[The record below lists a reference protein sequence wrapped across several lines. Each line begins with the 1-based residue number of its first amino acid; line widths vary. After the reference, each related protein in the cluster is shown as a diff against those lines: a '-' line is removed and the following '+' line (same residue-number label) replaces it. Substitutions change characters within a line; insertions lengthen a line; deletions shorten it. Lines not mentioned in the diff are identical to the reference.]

1 MRLLECHIENF
12 GKVHSRTFRFGGNLN
27 VICRE
32 NGWGK
37 STLAAFLCAMFYGFD
52 GERKKDIRENERRF
66 FAPWQGGV
74 YGGTVT
80 FEAGGKSY
88 VAARTFGTKEAQ
100 DTFEIRDAATNL
112 VSKDYSLELGRELF
126 GIDRASFRRTV
137 FIGQQSVWTA
147 ATDDIHAK
155 VSRITDRTLDMNHYQ
170 KAQDKL
176 TQVCN
181 FLTPRRSTG
190 SVFRRKE
197 QLDALQRKV
206 ADAAG
211 TESSLREYRAML
223 EEERKEYEEC
233 GRRRREIQELQREAV
248 RIQNAVSKRDE
259 WTRLKENAKVW
270 EEKQKTLREEFP
282 GEVPGREEIEER
294 LAECEQ
300 LERAKT
306 RESVS
311 KMSPEEELFLAECE
325 PLFRDGLPESA
336 ELEEMLES
344 AQRLLALEQ
353 EYAGLQLSVG
363 ESARLE
369 TLEELFGGDEEA
381 VSSMAALWNMRN
393 LRKAALPSNRASLSM
408 LQREAQQKRRKGKQG
423 MLFWISGGALCLF
436 GLLFAALSQ
445 VFLGAVLGAAGI
457 LLAAAGF
464 LVKGRKREA
473 GGDIPAEL
481 AELMELVQ
489 GDEEYIQNA
498 DERTDE
504 YLRAHGRTFEEETA
518 SEALQELSG
527 EYAEYLGLKRKEEK
541 ACGSSVLEEI
551 HRLKK
556 TVGSF
561 LERFGVSAQESEFAR
576 ELYALKNRAQSYP
589 TLKEKERIGREGA
602 LEALRREQSLADFF
616 DKYRFE
622 PKEGARRCLDRM
634 RDLADALHNAEE
646 MAQKAVR
653 ELESFEKNADM
664 SVLEQRISGDIPT
677 LEELNRQNQ
686 EITEKMDRIQDRI
699 RNYLNVLEEKQEE
712 LEELEEEKSKLQ
724 EAREALDRE
733 QQMFS
738 DVQKARNYLEAA
750 KEAITARYTA
760 PLLKAFSDSYQA
772 VTGKNADAFHIDAN
786 TNVTVDGGGM
796 QREVV
801 SLSAGYRDLV
811 GICMRVALVDAMYE
825 QEIPMLIMDDPF
837 ANLDDEKVREALEY
851 LKRIAASHQVIYFTC
866 SEMRAAGTPVF
877 QETSSDSE

>member
-1 MRLLECHIENF
+1 MKLLECHIENF
-12 GKVHSRTFRFGGNLN
+12 GKIHSRTVRFGGDLN

-37 STLAAFLCAMFYGFD
+37 STLAAFLCVMFYGFD

-66 FAPWQGGV
+66 FTPWQGGV

-80 FEAGGKSY
+80 FEVGEKSY
-88 VAARTFGTKEAQ
+88 VATRTFGTKEAQ
-100 DTFEIRDAATNL
+100 DTFEIRDAVTNL
-112 VSKDYSLELGRELF
+112 VSKDYSFELGRELF
-126 GIDRASFRRTV
+126 GIDRASFLRTV

-176 TQVCN
+176 TEVCN

-190 SVFRRKE
+190 SIYRRKE
-197 QLDALQRKV
+197 QLDVLKRKV
-206 ADAAG
+206 ADGAG
-211 TESSLREYRAML
+211 TESSLRDYRAML
-223 EEERKEYEEC
+223 EGERKDYEEC
-233 GRRRREIQELQREAV
+233 SRRRGEIQELQKETV
-248 RIQNAVSKRDE
+248 KLQNALSKIDE

-270 EEKQKTLREEFP
+270 EEKRRTLREEFP
-282 GEVPGREEIEER
+282 GEVPEREEIEAR
-294 LAECEQ
+294 LEEYEQ
-300 LERAKT
+300 LEKAKT

-311 KMSPEEELFLAECE
+311 KMSQEEALCLAECE
-325 PLFRDGLPESA
+325 TLFRDGLPESA
-336 ELEEMLES
+336 ELENMLES

-353 EYAGLQLSVG
+353 EYAGMQLSAG
-363 ESARLE
+363 EQARLE
-369 TLEELFGGDEEA
+369 TLEALFGRDEEA

-408 LQREAQQKRRKGKQG
+408 LQREAEQRRRRGKQG
-423 MLFWISGGALCLF
+423 TLFWISGGALCLF
-436 GLLFAALSQ
+436 GLLLTALSR
-445 VFLGAVLGAAGI
+445 VLPGAVLGAAGI

-464 LVKGRKREA
+464 LVKGRKKEA

-481 AELMELVQ
+481 AELTELVQ
-489 GDEEYIQNA
+489 SDEEYIQNA
-498 DERTDE
+498 DERMDK
-504 YLRAHGRTFEEETA
+504 YLRAHGRDFEEETVTGV
-518 SEALQELSG
+518 LQELSG
-527 EYAEYLGLKRKEEK
+527 EYVEYLGLKRKGEK
-541 ACGSSVLEEI
+541 ICGSSAAEEI

-556 TVGSF
+556 TVGGF
-561 LERFGVSAQESEFAR
+561 LKRFGISAQEPEFAR
-576 ELYALKNRAQSYP
+576 ELYVLKNRAQSYP
-589 TLKEKERIGREGA
+589 TLKEKERIGREGG
-602 LEALRREQSLADFF
+602 LEALRKEQSLADFF
-616 DKYRFE
+616 EKYRFA
-622 PKEGARRCLDRM
+622 PKEGTRRCLDRM
-634 RDLADALHNAEE
+634 RDLADDLHNAAE

-653 ELESFEKNADM
+653 ELESFEKNTDM
-664 SVLEQRISGDIPT
+664 SVLEQRIPEDIPT

-686 EITEKMDRIQDRI
+686 EITEKMDGIQEKI

-724 EAREALDRE
+724 EVQEALDRE

-772 VTGKNADAFHIDAN
+772 VTGENADAFHLDAN
-786 TNVTVDGGGM
+786 TNVTVDGGGV

-837 ANLDDEKVREALEY
+837 ANLDDEKIREALEY
-851 LKRIAASHQVIYFTC
+851 LKRIASRHQVIYFTC
-866 SEMRAAGTPVF
+866 SEMRAGG
-877 QETSSDSE
+877 SRSEI